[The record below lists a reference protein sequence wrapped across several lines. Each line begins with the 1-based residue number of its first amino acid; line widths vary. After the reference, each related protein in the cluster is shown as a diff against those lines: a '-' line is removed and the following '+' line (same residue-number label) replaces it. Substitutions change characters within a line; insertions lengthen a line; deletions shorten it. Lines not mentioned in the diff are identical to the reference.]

1 MMKMN
6 NTKIICIAS
15 HKGGVGKTTSAA
27 TLGSLLSAEGH
38 RTLLVDLDAQ
48 RNLTS
53 TFLGPKSKPENT
65 LYEAFCGYCPLPI
78 VNVRVNLDIVPSS
91 LDMGA
96 LDTVIAGRL
105 QRESILR
112 RLLQQVVQEYEIIIL
127 DCPSQM
133 GMITVN
139 AFTAANSLIVPIS
152 CDAYAAEGLLQ
163 LMDMADIVR
172 NGLNPDL
179 SLDGIVIT
187 RYHTRRTL
195 DKMVEND
202 VRERYKELVFE
213 TKIRE
218 NATIVQAPV
227 VSLDIVSYDPKC
239 NGAVDYRALMREILL
254 KYEKQV

>member
-1 MMKMN
+1 MK
-6 NTKIICIAS
+6 TKIVCIAS

-27 TLGSLLSAEGH
+27 TLGSLLSSKGE

-53 TFLGPKSKPENT
+53 TFIGATSKPEET
-65 LYEAFCGYCPLPI
+65 LFDAFCGRCSLPV
-78 VNVRVNLDIVPSS
+78 VNVRKNLDIVPSA

-96 LDTVIAGRL
+96 LDTVIAGRI
-105 QRESILR
+105 QREVILR
-112 RLLQQVVQEYEIIIL
+112 QLLAPVVDQYEWILL

-133 GMITVN
+133 GLVTVN

-163 LMDMADIVR
+163 LLDMAEIVR
-172 NGLNPDL
+172 NGLNPQL
-179 SLDGIVIT
+179 VFNGVVIT
-187 RYHTRRTL
+187 RFHTRRTL
-195 DKMVEND
+195 DKVVEND
-202 VRERYKELVFE
+202 LRDRYGEMVFP

-227 VSLDIVSYDPKC
+227 MSLDIISYDPKC
-239 NGAVDYRALMREILL
+239 NGALDYAALLIEIRKRL
-254 KYEKQV
+254 K

>member
-1 MMKMN
+1 MK
-6 NTKIICIAS
+6 TKIVCIAS

-27 TLGSLLSAEGH
+27 TLGSLLSSKGE

-53 TFLGPKSKPENT
+53 TFIGATIKPEET
-65 LYEAFCGYCPLPI
+65 LFDAFCGRCALPV
-78 VNVRVNLDIVPSS
+78 VNVRKNLDIVPSA

-96 LDTVIAGRL
+96 LDTVIAGRI
-105 QRESILR
+105 QREIILR
-112 RLLQQVVQEYEIIIL
+112 QLLAPVLNQYEWILL

-133 GMITVN
+133 GLVTVN

-163 LMDMADIVR
+163 LLDMAEIVR
-172 NGLNPDL
+172 NGLNPQL
-179 SLDGIVIT
+179 VFNGVVIT
-187 RYHTRRTL
+187 RFHTRRTL
-195 DKMVEND
+195 DKVVEND
-202 VRERYKELVFE
+202 LRDRYGEMVFP

-227 VSLDIVSYDPKC
+227 MSLDIISYDPKC
-239 NGAVDYRALMREILL
+239 NGALDYASLIIEIRKRL
-254 KYEKQV
+254 K

>member
-1 MMKMN
+1 MK
-6 NTKIICIAS
+6 TKIVCIAS

-27 TLGSLLSAEGH
+27 TLGSLLSSKGE

-53 TFLGPKSKPENT
+53 TFIGATIKPEET
-65 LYEAFCGYCPLPI
+65 LFDAFCGRCALPV
-78 VNVRVNLDIVPSS
+78 VNVRKNLDIVPSA

-96 LDTVIAGRL
+96 LDTVIAGRI
-105 QRESILR
+105 QREVILR
-112 RLLQQVVQEYEIIIL
+112 QLLAPVVNQYEWILL

-133 GMITVN
+133 GLVTVN

-163 LMDMADIVR
+163 LLDMAEIVR
-172 NGLNPDL
+172 NGLNPQL
-179 SLDGIVIT
+179 VFNGVVIT
-187 RYHTRRTL
+187 RFHTRRTL
-195 DKMVEND
+195 DKVVEND
-202 VRERYKELVFE
+202 LRDRYGEMVFP

-227 VSLDIVSYDPKC
+227 MSLDIISYDPKC
-239 NGAVDYRALMREILL
+239 NGALDYASLLIEIRKRL
-254 KYEKQV
+254 K

>member
-1 MMKMN
+1 MK
-6 NTKIICIAS
+6 TKIVCIAS

-27 TLGSLLSAEGH
+27 TLGSLISSKGE

-53 TFLGPKSKPENT
+53 TFIGAKSKPEET
-65 LYEAFCGYCPLPI
+65 LFDAFCGRCSLPV
-78 VNVRVNLDIVPSS
+78 VNVRKNLDIVPSA

-96 LDTVIAGRL
+96 LDTVIAGRI
-105 QRESILR
+105 QREVILR
-112 RLLQQVVQEYEIIIL
+112 QLLAPVVDQYEWILL

-133 GMITVN
+133 GLVTVN

-163 LMDMADIVR
+163 LLDMAEIVR
-172 NGLNPDL
+172 NGLNPQL
-179 SLDGIVIT
+179 VFNGVVIT
-187 RYHTRRTL
+187 RFHTRRTL
-195 DKMVEND
+195 DKVVEND
-202 VRERYKELVFE
+202 LRDRYGEMVFP

-227 VSLDIVSYDPKC
+227 MSLDIISYDPKC
-239 NGAVDYRALMREILL
+239 NGALDYASLLIEIRKRL
-254 KYEKQV
+254 K

>member
-1 MMKMN
+1 MK
-6 NTKIICIAS
+6 TKIVCIAS

-27 TLGSLLSAEGH
+27 TLGSLLSSKGE

-53 TFLGPKSKPENT
+53 TFIGATIKPEET
-65 LYEAFCGYCPLPI
+65 LFDAFCGRCALPV
-78 VNVRVNLDIVPSS
+78 VNVRKNLDIVPSA

-96 LDTVIAGRL
+96 LDTVIAGRI
-105 QRESILR
+105 QREVILR
-112 RLLQQVVQEYEIIIL
+112 QLLAPVVNQYEWILL

-133 GMITVN
+133 GLVTVN

-163 LMDMADIVR
+163 LLDMAEIVR
-172 NGLNPDL
+172 NGLNPQL
-179 SLDGIVIT
+179 VFNGVVIT
-187 RYHTRRTL
+187 RFHTRRTL
-195 DKMVEND
+195 DKVVEND
-202 VRERYKELVFE
+202 LRDRYGEMVFP

-227 VSLDIVSYDPKC
+227 MSLDIISYDPKC
-239 NGAVDYRALMREILL
+239 NGALDYASLIIEIRKRL
-254 KYEKQV
+254 K

>member
-1 MMKMN
+1 MK
-6 NTKIICIAS
+6 TKIVCIAS

-27 TLGSLLSAEGH
+27 TLGSLLSSKGE

-53 TFLGPKSKPENT
+53 TFMGAQNKPNET
-65 LYEAFCGYCPLPI
+65 LFDAFCGRCALPI
-78 VNVRVNLDIVPSS
+78 VNVRQNLDIVPSA

-96 LDTVIAGRL
+96 LDTVIAGRI
-105 QRESILR
+105 QREVILR
-112 RLLQQVVQEYEIIIL
+112 QLLAPVVDKYQWILL

-133 GMITVN
+133 GLVTVN

-163 LMDMADIVR
+163 LLDMAEIVR
-172 NGLNPDL
+172 NGLNPQL
-179 SLDGIVIT
+179 VFNGVVIT
-187 RYHTRRTL
+187 RFHTRRTL
-195 DKMVEND
+195 DKVVEND
-202 VRERYKELVFE
+202 LRDRYGEMVFP

-227 VSLDIVSYDPKC
+227 MSLDIISYDPKC
-239 NGAVDYRALMREILL
+239 NGALDYAALLIEIRRRL
-254 KYEKQV
+254 K

>member
-1 MMKMN
+1 MK
-6 NTKIICIAS
+6 TKIVCIAS

-27 TLGSLLSAEGH
+27 TLGSLLSSKGE

-53 TFLGPKSKPENT
+53 TFIGATIKPEET
-65 LYEAFCGYCPLPI
+65 LFDAFCGRCALPV
-78 VNVRVNLDIVPSS
+78 VNVRKNLDIVPSA

-96 LDTVIAGRL
+96 LDTVIAGRI
-105 QRESILR
+105 QREIILR
-112 RLLQQVVQEYEIIIL
+112 QLLAPVLNQYEWILL

-133 GMITVN
+133 GLVTVN

-163 LMDMADIVR
+163 LLDMAEIVR
-172 NGLNPDL
+172 NGLNPQL
-179 SLDGIVIT
+179 VFNGVVIT
-187 RYHTRRTL
+187 RFHTRRTL
-195 DKMVEND
+195 DKVVEND
-202 VRERYKELVFE
+202 LRDRYGEMVFP

-227 VSLDIVSYDPKC
+227 MSLDIISYDPKC
-239 NGAVDYRALMREILL
+239 NGALDYASLLIEIRKRL
-254 KYEKQV
+254 K

>member
-1 MMKMN
+1 MK
-6 NTKIICIAS
+6 TKIVCIAS

-27 TLGSLLSAEGH
+27 TLGSLLSSKGE

-53 TFLGPKSKPENT
+53 TFIGATSKPEET
-65 LYEAFCGYCPLPI
+65 LLDAFCGRCALPV
-78 VNVRVNLDIVPSS
+78 VNVRKNLDIVPSA

-96 LDTVIAGRL
+96 LDTVIAGRI
-105 QRESILR
+105 QREVILR
-112 RLLQQVVQEYEIIIL
+112 QLLAPVVNQYEWILL

-133 GMITVN
+133 GLVTVN

-163 LMDMADIVR
+163 LLDMAEIVR
-172 NGLNPDL
+172 NGLNPQL
-179 SLDGIVIT
+179 VFNGVVIT
-187 RYHTRRTL
+187 RFHTRRTL
-195 DKMVEND
+195 DKVVEND
-202 VRERYKELVFE
+202 LRDRYGEMVFP

-227 VSLDIVSYDPKC
+227 MSLDIISYDPKC
-239 NGAVDYRALMREILL
+239 NGALDYASLLIEIRKRL
-254 KYEKQV
+254 K

>member
-1 MMKMN
+1 MK
-6 NTKIICIAS
+6 TKIVCIAS

-27 TLGSLLSAEGH
+27 TLGSLLSSKGE

-53 TFLGPKSKPENT
+53 TFIGATIKPEET
-65 LYEAFCGYCPLPI
+65 LFDAFCGRCALPV
-78 VNVRVNLDIVPSS
+78 VNVRKNLDIVPSA

-96 LDTVIAGRL
+96 LDTVIAGRI
-105 QRESILR
+105 QREVILR
-112 RLLQQVVQEYEIIIL
+112 QLLAPVVDQYEWILL

-133 GMITVN
+133 GLVTVN

-163 LMDMADIVR
+163 LLDMAEIVR
-172 NGLNPDL
+172 NGLNPQL
-179 SLDGIVIT
+179 VFNGVVIT
-187 RYHTRRTL
+187 RFHTRRTL
-195 DKMVEND
+195 DKVVEND
-202 VRERYKELVFE
+202 LRDRYGEMVFP

-227 VSLDIVSYDPKC
+227 MSLDIISYDPKC
-239 NGAVDYRALMREILL
+239 NGALDYASLLIEIRKRL
-254 KYEKQV
+254 K